1 MLVGQCSS
9 QLSGHQNDERNQK
22 VTTSDWSKAEPRDL
36 QFNGTFLET
45 QNPTAERFVKQEGPF
60 CCFLPIP

>member
-1 MLVGQCSS
+1 MPTYVVLLKENHT
-9 QLSGHQNDERNQK
+9 QLTE
-22 VTTSDWSKAEPRDL
+22 VTTLDRNPGKPRDP

-45 QNPTAERFVKQEGPF
+45 QNPTAERFVKQEAPF